1 MPIGGR
7 GDEEGIRCVRG
18 APTERLKAFYRDFY
32 RPELM
37 GIVATVWEYRGKE
50 VRMQE
55 RRRSQSRER
64 NGHNGARSDCAFG
77 HAGNEITV
85 DGSKADDA
93 FEKRRATAM
102 AQDEGSTV
110 TPLPQKQKQKATR
123 TSGSTDVN
131 PRESSLIDTFSGI
144 FGRA

>member
-1 MPIGGR
+1 
-7 GDEEGIRCVRG
+7 
-18 APTERLKAFYRDFY
+18 
-32 RPELM
+32 M

-102 AQDEGSTV
+102 APGEGSSAP
-110 TPLPQKQKQKATR
+110 PLPQNQKATR

>member
-1 MPIGGR
+1 MAL
-7 GDEEGIRCVRG
+7 E
-18 APTERLKAFYRDFY
+18 AKERERRRTK
-32 RPELM
+32 ELM
-37 GIVATVWEYRGKE
+37 GVVATVWEYRGKE

-64 NGHNGARSDCAFG
+64 NGHNGARSDCAFS
-77 HAGNEITV
+77 HAGNEVRV

-93 FEKRRATAM
+93 FETRRAM
-102 AQDEGSTV
+102 APDEGSTAP
-110 TPLPQKQKQKATR
+110 PLPQKQKQKQKATR

-131 PRESSLIDTFSGI
+131 PRESSLIDTFSSI